1 MDEACSFSVALWSRD
16 DLYGLVLN
24 GNRGK
29 GVTLNGSLGI
39 IMDIEFIE
47 NSVLVI
53 SGENGELRLDLHP
66 ETLSNKLSKV
76 RA

>member
-1 MDEACSFSVALWSRD
+1 MDEACSFSVVLWSRD